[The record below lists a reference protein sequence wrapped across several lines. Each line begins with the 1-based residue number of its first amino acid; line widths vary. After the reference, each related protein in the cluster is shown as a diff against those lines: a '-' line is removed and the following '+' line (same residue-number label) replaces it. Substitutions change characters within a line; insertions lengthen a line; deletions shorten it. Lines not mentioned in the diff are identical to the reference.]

1 MSRKIITLLLFMV
14 LCLITAS
21 VILAAPDSP
30 AGGLS
35 ISWWTVDGGG
45 GTSKGGQFALSGTAG
60 QPDAAAMSGGPYTLN
75 SGFWNGRVNGVSGG
89 LGTNLYV
96 PFVGR

>member
-14 LCLITAS
+14 LCLMAAS
-21 VILAAPDSP
+21 VIQAAPDSP

-35 ISWWTVDGGG
+35 IPWWTVDGGG

-60 QPDAAAMSGGPYTLN
+60 QPDATTMSGGPYTLG
-75 SGFWNGRVNGVSGG
+75 SGFWNVRINGVSGS

>member
-1 MSRKIITLLLFMV
+1 MSRKIITLLLFML
-14 LCLITAS
+14 LCLMAAS
-21 VILAAPDSP
+21 VIRAAPDSP

-35 ISWWTVDGGG
+35 IPWWTVDGGG

-60 QPDAAAMSGGPYTLN
+60 QPDAAAMSGGPYTLG